1 MHVHGTTTL
10 KGPHGGQ
17 MATQM
22 EAGRRGPLAVP
33 RQCSALQRSSLFKS
47 SRFFGGGVQARTGQA
62 LQSAMHGFLRLD

>member
-22 EAGRRGPLAVP
+22 EAGRRGPLAAP
-33 RQCSALQRSSLFKS
+33 RQCSALQRSSLFSLHAS
-47 SRFFGGGVQARTGQA
+47 SGEACRQELGQA
-62 LQSAMHGFLRLD
+62 LQSAMHGILRLD